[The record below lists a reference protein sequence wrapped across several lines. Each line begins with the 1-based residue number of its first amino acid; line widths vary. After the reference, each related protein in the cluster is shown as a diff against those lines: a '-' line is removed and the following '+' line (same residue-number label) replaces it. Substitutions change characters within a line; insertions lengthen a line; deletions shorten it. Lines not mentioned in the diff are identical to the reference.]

1 MDANGKRRYIS
12 GKTKTAV
19 QRRLRVRLAD
29 RDNGIAYDLENLTV
43 GDYLE
48 RWLDAVK
55 G

>member
-1 MDANGKRRYIS
+1 
-12 GKTKTAV
+12 V

-29 RDNGIAYDLENLTV
+29 RDNGIAYDSENLTV